1 MLAAEVMSDAAIM
14 ACVAITLPAI
24 TLPVVDM
31 LPTRLPLNTTLLA
44 VILPAVEIDPVVRKL
59 APVILPAAL
68 TVPPVKKLPPETLP
82 EKTGEEDTPNVT
94 VFDPDEPTMVILLPG
109 VSVRTPV
116 AEFATMLTPLA
127 EMVEKLLLALPP
139 TTPVS
144 SAPLPIKYPAYTLS
158 HCLVGEP
165 RSYTRFTLGTTVAL
179 A

>member
-1 MLAAEVMSDAAIM
+1 MLAAEVMSVAAIM
-14 ACVAITLPAI
+14 AWVDITLPAI

-44 VILPAVEIDPVVRKL
+44 VTLPAVEIDPVVRKL
-59 APVILPAAL
+59 APVMLPAAL

-82 EKTGEEDTPNVT
+82 EKTGEDDTPNVT
-94 VFDPDEPTMVILLPG
+94 VSVPADPTMVMLLPG

-116 AEFATMLTPLA
+116 EEFATMATPLA

-139 TTPVS
+139 EMPVS
-144 SAPLPIKYPAYTLS
+144 NAPLPMKYPAYTLS
-158 HCLVGEP
+158 HCCVAEP
-165 RSYTRFTLGTTVAL
+165 RSYTRFTLGIMVAL